1 MRAILTFHSV
11 DPSGS
16 VLSIAPEQLRSLVAA
31 IKRSGHRI
39 VPLRDLLDSPAEAR
53 QIALTFDDGMRSLHE
68 HALPVLRDE
77 EAPAT
82 VFLTSDYVGRNNRWP
97 SLPEQAPTMAM
108 MSWGEVEELHA
119 AGWMVEAHTAAHPDL
134 RRLSDAAIREEFER
148 GDRAIQQRLGYRP
161 EIFAYPYGY
170 WDARVRAIAAGRYR
184 YSLTARMG
192 TLRASVADPHRI
204 PRLETYYFRAP
215 GIHSRFGTLPFA
227 AYLVARAALRRLRR
241 G

>member
-16 VLSIAPEQLRSLVAA
+16 VLSIAPEQLSSLVGA

-39 VPLRDLLDSPAEAR
+39 VPLRDILDSPAEAR

-77 EAPAT
+77 EVPAT

-97 SLPEQAPTMAM
+97 SLPEHAPTMQMLNWA
-108 MSWGEVEELHA
+108 EVEDLHA
-119 AGWMVEAHTAAHPDL
+119 AGWVVEAHTATHPDL
-134 RRLSDAAIREEFER
+134 RRLTDDAIHEELER
-148 GDRAIQQRLGYRP
+148 GDQAIQERLGRRP

-170 WDARVRAIAAGRYR
+170 WDERVRAIAATYYR
-184 YSLTARMG
+184 YSVTAQMG
-192 TLRASVADPHRI
+192 ALPSHVDDPHRV

-215 GIHSRFGTLPFA
+215 GIHSRFGTLLFS
-227 AYLVARAALRRLRR
+227 AYLAARAALRKLRW

>member
-1 MRAILTFHSV
+1 MRAVLTFHSV

-39 VPLRDLLDSPAEAR
+39 VPLRDILDSPAEAR

-77 EAPAT
+77 DVTAT
-82 VFLTSDYVGRNNRWP
+82 VFLISDYVGRNNRWP
-97 SLPEQAPTMAM
+97 SLPEQVPTMEM
-108 MSWGEVEELHA
+108 MSWDQVEDLHA
-119 AGWMVEAHTAAHPDL
+119 AGWRVEAHTATHPDL
-134 RRLSDAAIREEFER
+134 RRLADDAIRDELER
-148 GDRAIQQRLGYRP
+148 GNQAIQEHLGRRP

-170 WDARVRAIAAGRYR
+170 WDERVRAIAANTYR
-184 YSLTARMG
+184 YSLTAQMG
-192 TLRASVADPHRI
+192 TLPAQVADPHRI

-215 GIHSRFGTLPFA
+215 GIHTRFGTLPFS
-227 AYLVARAALRRLRR
+227 AYLTARAALRKLRQR
-241 G
+241 

>member
-16 VLSIAPEQLRSLVAA
+16 VLSIAPKQLRSLVAA

-77 EAPAT
+77 GAPAT

-97 SLPEQAPTMAM
+97 SLPEHAPTMEM
-108 MSWGEVEELHA
+108 MNWDEVEDLHT
-119 AGWMVEAHTAAHPDL
+119 AGWMVEAHTATHPDL
-134 RRLSDAAIREEFER
+134 RRLNDAAIREEFER
-148 GDRAIQQRLGYRP
+148 GDQAIQVHLGYRP
-161 EIFAYPYGY
+161 EVLAYPYGY
-170 WDARVRAIAAGRYR
+170 WDERVRAVAAGCYR
-184 YSLTARMG
+184 YSLTAQMG
-192 TLRASVADPHRI
+192 TLRARVADPHRI

-215 GIHSRFGTLPFA
+215 QIHSRFGTLPFA

>member
-16 VLSIAPEQLRSLVAA
+16 VLSIAPDQLRSLVGA

-39 VPLRDLLDSPAEAR
+39 VPLRDILDSPSEAR

-77 EAPAT
+77 DVTAT
-82 VFLTSDYVGRNNRWP
+82 VFLISDYVGRNNRWP
-97 SLPEQAPTMAM
+97 SLPEYVPTMEM
-108 MSWGEVEELHA
+108 MSWDQVEDLHA
-119 AGWMVEAHTAAHPDL
+119 AGWRVEAHTATHPDL
-134 RRLSDAAIREEFER
+134 RRLADDAIREELER
-148 GDRAIQQRLGYRP
+148 GNQAIQEHLGRRP

-170 WDARVRAIAAGRYR
+170 WDERVRAVAANTYR
-184 YSLTARMG
+184 YSLTAQMG
-192 TLRASVADPHRI
+192 ALPAQVADPHRI

-215 GIHSRFGTLPFA
+215 GIHSRFGTLPFS
-227 AYLVARAALRRLRR
+227 AYLVARAVLRKLRQ

>member
-39 VPLRDLLDSPAEAR
+39 VPLRDILDSPAEAR

-77 EAPAT
+77 DVTAT
-82 VFLTSDYVGRNNRWP
+82 VFLISDYVGRNNRWP
-97 SLPEQAPTMAM
+97 SLPEHVPTMEM
-108 MSWGEVEELHA
+108 MSWDQVEDLHA
-119 AGWMVEAHTAAHPDL
+119 AGWRVEAHTATHPDL
-134 RRLSDAAIREEFER
+134 RRLTDDAIHEELER
-148 GDRAIQQRLGYRP
+148 GNQAIQGHLGRRP

-170 WDARVRAIAAGRYR
+170 WDERVRAIAANTYR
-184 YSLTARMG
+184 YSLTAQMG
-192 TLRASVADPHRI
+192 VLPAQVDDPHRI

-215 GIHSRFGTLPFA
+215 GIHARFGTLPFS
-227 AYLVARAALRRLRR
+227 AYLLARATLRKLRQR
-241 G
+241 